1 MKFRKTVRED
11 INFWPGY
18 VDALINVVLNL
29 LFLVGIF
36 IVGLV
41 SFNSVALSV
50 HRQAVQWR
58 LSGVMDKPPAHERQA
73 NAREMLAGIDRKA
86 PEEPLPPPQAPF
98 KPLPLTKEAPTSV
111 WPVPPLPL
119 VLPPSPPPAPVAA
132 ALPPPSPVVREIRI
146 ARESGGTATRAN
158 AAPGGLQAAAR
169 AAEQMGGGGQAVAQ
183 LRFAINQYTLADG
196 AALSAALSQHPDAD
210 WQLVVFT
217 DPANDR
223 LSREAYA
230 RLLAVRD
237 QMLAGGVPTERVQLR
252 IAAAPVPSAELD
264 RTLFLVAR
272 SR

>member
-1 MKFRKTVRED
+1 MKFKKTVREE

-58 LSGVMDKPPAHERQA
+58 LSDVLDKPAQQARQD
-73 NAREMLAGIDRKA
+73 NARALLAGVDRKG
-86 PEEPLPPPQAPF
+86 PEVALPPPQVQPKPLTPPMA
-98 KPLPLTKEAPTSV
+98 KPLP
-111 WPVPPLPL
+111 VPAMPPSLPPAVLPLPE
-119 VLPPSPPPAPVAA
+119 PVAA
-132 ALPPPSPVVREIRI
+132 ALPPTPVIREIRI
-146 ARESGGTATRAN
+146 AREAAASASRL
-158 AAPGGLQAAAR
+158 APGQGGVQSAAR
-169 AAEQMGGGGQAVAQ
+169 DAEQMSGGKAVAQ
-183 LRFAINQYTLADG
+183 LRFAINQYTVPEG
-196 AALSAALSQHPDAD
+196 STLSAALAQNPDAL
-210 WQLVVFT
+210 WQLVVLT

-230 RLLAVRD
+230 RLIAVRD
-237 QMLAGGVPTERVQLR
+237 QMLASGVPSERVQLR
-252 IAAAPVPSAELD
+252 IVAAPTPSAELD

-272 SR
+272 PR